1 MSSCVLHNIQVGK
14 TSHLYAAL
22 QSGLESRRR
31 LPSFVPSGLCHSRP
45 FTQGVRPGLR
55 SYAAWRRCAV
65 DGVMLSVVVFVLS
78 ALIPILC
85 FADCLPV
92 TEARN
97 HIGETQCITGKVFR
111 VKQGSHGVT
120 FFDFCEDFRVCPF
133 TVVIFPGHL
142 KDIGD
147 VRQLADKVIE
157 VHGPLK
163 AYDGRAEIVVDQL
176 RQLGGEGAR
185 IPKLPKDYDVERKG
199 KYSAGSFSLP
209 KAAHAASKKRQPA
222 TLPIEI
228 PSATGPVEEANPPQ

>member
-1 MSSCVLHNIQVGK
+1 MIRECRRGRPRPCRPRSWCEVRDIQAVK
-14 TSHLYAAL
+14 
-22 QSGLESRRR
+22 ESRFDRWD
-31 LPSFVPSGLCHSRP
+31 LP
-45 FTQGVRPGLR
+45 T
-55 SYAAWRRCAV
+55 AV
-65 DGVMLSVVVFVLS
+65 LVLWALLPLS
-78 ALIPILC
+78 C

-92 TEARN
+92 TEAHN

-111 VKQGSHGVT
+111 VKHGSRGTT

-157 VHGPLK
+157 VHGALK
-163 AYDGRAEIVVDQL
+163 NYDGRAEIVVNQL

-185 IPKLPKDYDVERKG
+185 IPKLPKEYDVERKG

-209 KAAHAASKKRQPA
+209 KAAYTASKKRQPA
-222 TLPIEI
+222 TLPIEV
-228 PSATGPVEEANPPQ
+228 PSVTGPAVEPPQ

>member
-1 MSSCVLHNIQVGK
+1 MRHIRAVGK
-14 TSHLYAAL
+14 ITKLHAAL
-22 QSGLESRRR
+22 KSGLESLRRNH
-31 LPSFVPSGLCHSRP
+31 SFAPSGLRHSP
-45 FTQGVRPGLR
+45 LLTQGLRPGLR
-55 SYAAWRRCAV
+55 SHAASQLWAV
-65 DGVMLSVVVFVLS
+65 GGLKLQATVLLLFGFLPAIS
-78 ALIPILC
+78 

-92 TEARN
+92 SEARN

-111 VKQGSHGVT
+111 VKHGSRGTT

-147 VRQLADKVIE
+147 VRQLANKVIE

-209 KAAHAASKKRQPA
+209 KPPYTTSKKRQPA
-222 TLPIEI
+222 TLPIEV
-228 PSATGPVEEANPPQ
+228 PSVAGPAVEADPPQ